1 LNGKPSLKLIKSAI
15 LWVLALQ
22 LLNMSICS
30 EAYWYYYNDNL
41 PASSS
46 DINADPTETIVE
58 WLVEMK
64 MGQQDA
70 FTYDHNA
77 TDSRNTVKA
86 IAFHIDLQN
95 QTNDLSI
102 LKKCSPVSYPIVVA
116 SVESIDLE
124 IFTPPPD
131 SALTQI

>member
-1 LNGKPSLKLIKSAI
+1 MKLIKSAI

-30 EAYWYYYNDNL
+30 EAYWYYYNDDL

-46 DINADPTETIVE
+46 NINADPTETIVE

-70 FTYDHNA
+70 FTYDHNT
-77 TDSRNTVKA
+77 TDSRNIVKA
-86 IAFHIDLQN
+86 IAFHFDLQN
-95 QTNDLSI
+95 YTDSLSF
-102 LKKCSPVSYPIVVA
+102 LTRCCSVSYAIITA
-116 SVESIDLE
+116 RIESIALE
-124 IFTPPPD
+124 ILTPPPD
-131 SALTQI
+131 QALSRI